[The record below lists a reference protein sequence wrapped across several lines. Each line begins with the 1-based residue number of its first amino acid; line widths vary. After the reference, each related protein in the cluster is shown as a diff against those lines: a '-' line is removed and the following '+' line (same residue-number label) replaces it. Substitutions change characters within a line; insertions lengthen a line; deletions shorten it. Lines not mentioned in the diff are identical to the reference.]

1 MGDSLR
7 SIEQLTESSIR
18 FLNEQINR
26 VDWNKKWRADYPKT
40 EVAKAE
46 FESLKKPEVKE
57 AVHEVFNE
65 RSQALLRL
73 EEVF

>member
-57 AVHEVFNE
+57 ALKEVFTE
-65 RSQALLRL
+65 QSLVMSQLG
-73 EEVF
+73 EVF